1 MWTLRRSS
9 SEKRCTT
16 IDLQMKSSAATAKK
30 VIVEATSGA
39 SDLSYSFLQTSMAS
53 GADLAKFEAVRLVR
67 DLAQKQRSA
76 ALAQLAQR
84 MAVAIRAGG
93 SSADP

>member
-1 MWTLRRSS
+1 M
-9 SEKRCTT
+9 
-16 IDLQMKSSAATAKK
+16 
-30 VIVEATSGA
+30 EATSGA
-39 SDLSYSFLQTSMAS
+39 SDLSYGFLQTSMSS

-93 SSADP
+93 SSADPYLHPLSDAMLFSCCTRAQ